1 MFYRLFAR
9 VFRPSHLRLLLTR
22 CATSWISN
30 IPRSTLCITRDRI
43 EPSSE
48 RIIRRSSVEDEN
60 SNSISIKGQASIRNR
75 EEEEELEGEATHLG
89 QFADEVV
96 GVGFLRRFDHLFL
109 GDAVI
114 SVPDILPYRGVKEHR
129 LLPDHAY
136 VRAEPLHV
144 QLRHVHAVQQNLS
157 RQTES
162 HLEFSFSNGRI
173 PRGKEREEEGDLQR
187 FVSRIRRTLSERS

>member
-1 MFYRLFAR
+1 MK
-9 VFRPSHLRLLLTR
+9 
-22 CATSWISN
+22 
-30 IPRSTLCITRDRI
+30 IP
-43 EPSSE
+43 
-48 RIIRRSSVEDEN
+48 IRFQSVE
-60 SNSISIKGQASIRNR
+60 GQASIRNR

-96 GVGFLRRFDHLFL
+96 GVRFLRRFDHLFL

-173 PRGKEREEEGDLQR
+173 SREKEREEEGDESVR
-187 FVSRIRRTLSERS
+187 PAFRVEN